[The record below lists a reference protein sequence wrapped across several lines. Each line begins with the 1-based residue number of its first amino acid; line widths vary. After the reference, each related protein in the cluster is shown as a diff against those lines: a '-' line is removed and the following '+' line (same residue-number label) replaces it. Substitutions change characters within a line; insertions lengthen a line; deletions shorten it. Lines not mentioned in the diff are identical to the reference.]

1 MNYIIIGSGVAGIT
15 AAAGIRKIDNEGS
28 ITVLTDEAYPFY
40 SRIRLIDFLA
50 GGADEKTLMLKQ
62 DEWYIKKRINL
73 ILNSQAADIDNQ
85 KKEVVTASGDRLK
98 YDRLLIATGGSSFL
112 PPVPGSDKKGVFTLR
127 TLKDA
132 VAIKEYAKIAKRTLL
147 IGGGVLGLEAGNAL
161 RKTGNSITVVESSSR
176 LLPRQMDSEGAGIFQ
191 AQMEQMGF
199 TFYLG
204 VKSKEILGENKAEE
218 LMLEDGRRIECGM
231 IIISAG
237 IRPNA
242 ALAQK
247 LGLKTEKGLIVND
260 RMQTESADIYA
271 AGDLIQH
278 KGVFYGIWPAAE
290 KQGETAGINMA
301 GGDAVYTGT
310 VMSNTLKIAGV
321 DLVSAGDIDAD
332 SKYESVT
339 AKDRKNFI
347 YKKLVLKDNRIT
359 GAILYGDVK
368 DRAKILKAIT
378 DKTDIS
384 GIRTALMQWDLAE
397 LKN

>member
-1 MNYIIIGSGVAGIT
+1 IIIGSGVAGIT
-15 AAAGIRKIDNEGS
+15 AAANIRKIDRNGS
-28 ITVLTDEAYPFY
+28 ITVITDEAYPFY

-50 GGADEKTLMLKQ
+50 GGADEKTLMLKK
-62 DEWYIKKRINL
+62 DEWYIKNRIKL

-85 KKEVVTASGDRLK
+85 KKEVLTASGGRLK

-132 VAIKEYAKIAKRTLL
+132 VSIKDYAKNAKHTLL

-176 LLPRQMDSEGAGIFQ
+176 LLPRQLDSEGAEIFR
-191 AQMEQMGF
+191 AQMEKMGF

-204 VKSKEILGENKAEE
+204 AKSKEILGENKAEV

-247 LGLKTEKGLIVND
+247 LGLKIEKGLIVND
-260 RMQTESADIYA
+260 RLQTESSDIYA

-278 KGVFYGIWPAAE
+278 RGVFYGIWPAAE

-310 VMSNTLKIAGV
+310 VMSNTLKIAGI

-332 SKYESVT
+332 CQCESVT
-339 AKDRKNFI
+339 AKDSKNFI
-347 YKKLVLKDNRIT
+347 YKKLVLKDNRII
-359 GAILYGDVK
+359 GAILYGDVR

-378 DKTDIS
+378 DKADIS
-384 GIRTALMQWDLAE
+384 GIRTALMQWDLAALE
-397 LKN
+397 N

>member
-1 MNYIIIGSGVAGIT
+1 
-15 AAAGIRKIDNEGS
+15 
-28 ITVLTDEAYPFY
+28 
-40 SRIRLIDFLA
+40 
-50 GGADEKTLMLKQ
+50 
-62 DEWYIKKRINL
+62 
-73 ILNSQAADIDNQ
+73 
-85 KKEVVTASGDRLK
+85 
-98 YDRLLIATGGSSFL
+98 
-112 PPVPGSDKKGVFTLR
+112 
-127 TLKDA
+127 
-132 VAIKEYAKIAKRTLL
+132 
-147 IGGGVLGLEAGNAL
+147 
-161 RKTGNSITVVESSSR
+161 
-176 LLPRQMDSEGAGIFQ
+176 
-191 AQMEQMGF
+191 MGF

-204 VKSKEILGENKAEE
+204 AKSKVILGENKAEA

-237 IRPNA
+237 IRPNT

-247 LGLKTEKGLIVND
+247 LGLKIEKGLLVND
-260 RMQTESADIYA
+260 RMQTESSDIYA

-278 KGVFYGIWPAAE
+278 RGIFYGIWPAAE

-301 GGDAVYTGT
+301 GGDAVYAGT

-332 SKYESVT
+332 SKCESVT
-339 AKDRKNFI
+339 VKDSKNFI
-347 YKKLVLKDNRIT
+347 YKKLVLKDNHIT

-384 GIRTALMQWDLAE
+384 GIRTAFMKWDLSA